1 MTITDAETVVDEV
14 YQKINPDARIIWG
27 AQIDQN
33 LDQALRTM
41 LVVTGVSSPQ
51 IMGKIKKSKILQK
64 PVRHLNLKGVQSVF
78 DLVQS
83 FQHTSFQS
91 RNVYRCFEV
100 FQKMLRDPECIVFLG
115 LSGAMI
121 PGGMRQVISD
131 MIRMKL
137 VDVIVSTGAN
147 MFHDLFENFGYR
159 HYVGSEEGDDDALRR
174 SRIVRVYDVLMDDHE
189 INRVIHVLSKVPKEL
204 EDKVVSSRRYLE
216 ILGSQLKDERSILR
230 TASQCGVPVFVPAL
244 SDSSIGI
251 GLTFLHARKKTSP
264 DRLIIDQIRDN
275 YEIAQLKKLASVT
288 GAIYVGGGVPK
299 NYIQQLGPVSG
310 LLFQKDRGHRYALQ
324 ITTDDPKWGGLS
336 GCTFE
341 EAKSWGKLER
351 GSNFAAVYVDATLAL
366 PLLVSALLQEGG
378 TYLKRKRRV
387 FMWKG
392 NRLKSIRFV

>member
-1 MTITDAETVVDEV
+1 
-14 YQKINPDARIIWG
+14 
-27 AQIDQN
+27 
-33 LDQALRTM
+33 
-41 LVVTGVSSPQ
+41 
-51 IMGKIKKSKILQK
+51 MGKRKTKFLRQ
-64 PVRHLNLKGVQSVF
+64 PVRHFDPKGIQSVL
-78 DLVQS
+78 DLVKA
-83 FQHTSFQS
+83 FQYTSFQS
-91 RNVYRCFEV
+91 RNLYKCFET
-100 FQKMLRDPECIVFLG
+100 FLKMLEDPTCVIFLG

-121 PGGMRQVISD
+121 PGGMRRVIHD
-131 MIRMKL
+131 MIEMKL

-147 MFHDLFENFGYR
+147 IFHDIFESKGYR
-159 HYVGSEEGDDDALRR
+159 HYVGSENSNDDLMRAH
-174 SRIVRVYDVLMDDHE
+174 RIVRVYDALMDDHE
-189 INRVIHVLSKVPKEL
+189 INQVIHLLSKVPRDL
-204 EDKVVSSRRYLE
+204 DEDAVSSRRYLE
-216 ILGSQLKDERSILR
+216 VLGKYLEDEGSILKA
-230 TASQCGVPVFVPAL
+230 ASTHGVPVFVPAL

-251 GLTFLHARKKTSP
+251 GLTFSLVHRRGAAKRV
-264 DRLIIDQIRDN
+264 IIDQIRDN
-275 YEIAQLKKLASVT
+275 YEIAQLKKLAPVT

-310 LLFQKDRGHRYALQ
+310 LLFQRDRGHRYALQ

>member
-1 MTITDAETVVDEV
+1 
-14 YQKINPDARIIWG
+14 
-27 AQIDQN
+27 
-33 LDQALRTM
+33 
-41 LVVTGVSSPQ
+41 
-51 IMGKIKKSKILQK
+51 MGKIKKPQILQK
-64 PVRHLNLKGVQSVF
+64 PVRHLNLKRVQSLF
-78 DLVQS
+78 DLVRA

-100 FQKMLRDPECIVFLG
+100 FLKMLKDPECVVFLG

-174 SRIVRVYDVLMDDHE
+174 RRIVRVYDVLMDDHE
-189 INRVIHVLSKVPKEL
+189 INRVIHVLSKVPEEL
-204 EDKVVSSRRYLE
+204 EDKVISSRRYLE
-216 ILGSQLKDERSILR
+216 VLGSQLKDERSILR

-251 GLTFLHARKKTSP
+251 GLTFLHARKKTSR

-275 YEIAQLKKLASVT
+275 YEIAQLKKKASAT

-299 NYIQQLGPVSG
+299 NYIQQLGPVTE
-310 LLFQKDRGHRYALQ
+310 LLFQKESSHRYALQ

-341 EAKSWGKLER
+341 EAKAWGKIGKE
-351 GSNFAAVYVDATLAL
+351 SSYAAVYMDATIGL
-366 PLLVSALLQEGG
+366 PLLVGAMLQEGKV
-378 TYLKRKRRV
+378 YRRRKRRR
-387 FMWKG
+387 FMWEG
-392 NRLKSIRFV
+392 DRLKSIQFA